1 MKRYYIE
8 LATNSGDIILQSKW
22 YETEQEALKWAE
34 DIQYIGWASAV
45 LCLMSSIW
53 DIEEDTYTDII
64 QEEVIKGGR

>member
-1 MKRYYIE
+1 MKQYYIE

-45 LCLMSSIW
+45 LCLMSSVW
-53 DIEEDTYTDII
+53 DVEEDTYTDII
-64 QEEVIKGGR
+64 QEKVIKGGY

>member
-1 MKRYYIE
+1 MKKYYIE

-34 DIQYIGWASAV
+34 DIHYIGLVSDV

-53 DIEEDTYTDII
+53 DTKEDTYTDII
-64 QEEVIKGGR
+64 QKKVIKGGY